1 MPKSYLSGLFKYE
14 DNISKYW
21 PEFGQ
26 NGKEDVKI
34 CDVFRHQSG
43 LSWFTESISSVE
55 NAWTENI
62 KKNKI
67 GALIENQKLHFP
79 KSVSINYIFYF

>member
-1 MPKSYLSGLFKYE
+1 MFKYE
-14 DNISKYW
+14 DSVAKHW

-26 NGKEDVKI
+26 NAKENVKI

-43 LSWFTESISSVE
+43 LSWFTETIPSVQD
-55 NAWTENI
+55 AWTESI

-67 GALIENQKLHFP
+67 GALIEKQKQHFP
-79 KSVSINYIFYF
+79 KNVRFMSYSKCSNWC